1 MTDSRKIVAT
11 QIIRGD
17 VHVQTAK
24 NTRIC
29 CPYDGEICG
38 TKREN
43 RERICKDL
51 AAHRIRVSLVYPETD
66 TSLDKCPLVDTE
78 MQRCKRY
85 QCFLAAQ
92 QKVQSNG
99 R

>member
-1 MTDSRKIVAT
+1 MSCKVQHVCAFGPVQTALRNYLMTDSRKIVAT

-17 VHVQTAK
+17 VHVQTVK

-38 TKREN
+38 TK
-43 RERICKDL
+43 
-51 AAHRIRVSLVYPETD
+51 
-66 TSLDKCPLVDTE
+66 
-78 MQRCKRY
+78 
-85 QCFLAAQ
+85 